1 MSYNYKKILREAYYM
16 LKRYMIYQELY
27 QTVSNGSQRFFFPLK
42 THQKNS
48 RNMLKVRYYFL
59 KVGSTKGNIGSHLY
73 YAAAYVACAHGMKAQ
88 NRNQKHYET
97 FNS

>member
-1 MSYNYKKILREAYYM
+1 
-16 LKRYMIYQELY
+16 
-27 QTVSNGSQRFFFPLK
+27 
-42 THQKNS
+42 
-48 RNMLKVRYYFL
+48 MLKVRYYFL